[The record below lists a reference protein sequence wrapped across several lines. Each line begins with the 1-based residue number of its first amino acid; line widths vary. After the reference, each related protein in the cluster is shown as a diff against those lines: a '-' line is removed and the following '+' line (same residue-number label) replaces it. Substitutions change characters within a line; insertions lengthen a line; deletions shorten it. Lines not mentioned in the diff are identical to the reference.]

1 MGENRARPAPAATPG
16 PVLRLASASPR
27 RRQLLE
33 LIGVPHVVSPADI
46 DETVRPGERADHYVM
61 RLACEKAQAIWR
73 KQNDLPVLGS
83 DTTVVIGQHIL
94 GKPESEADAV
104 SMLTRLSGRTH
115 LVHTGIALR
124 MPDGREFMGISSTQ
138 VQFAH
143 LSEAQMR
150 AYWASGEPQGK
161 AGAYAIQ
168 GLGAVFVSSIS
179 GSYTGVMGLPLYE
192 TAEMLRAAGIA
203 VWNGAAAM
211 KEGGQ

>member
-1 MGENRARPAPAATPG
+1 MAKQVS

-27 RRQLLE
+27 RRQLLD
-33 LIGVPHVVSPADI
+33 LIGVPHVVTPADI
-46 DETVRPGERADHYVM
+46 DETPLAGERSDRYVL
-61 RLACEKAQAIWR
+61 RLARGKAEAIWKSQR
-73 KQNDLPVLGS
+73 DLPVLGA
-83 DTTVVIGQHIL
+83 DTTVVLGDEIF

-104 SMLTRLSGRTH
+104 AMLGKLSGRTH

-124 MPDGREFMGISSTQ
+124 APDGREFIGLSTTE

-143 LSEAQMR
+143 LSSEQMH

-168 GLGAVFVSSIS
+168 GLGAVFVSNIS

-192 TAEMLRAAGIA
+192 TAEMLRAAGVP
-203 VWNGAAAM
+203 VWRGAKARA
-211 KEGGQ
+211 K

>member
-1 MGENRARPAPAATPG
+1 MGHKYAAPA
-16 PVLRLASASPR
+16 LRLASASPR

-33 LIGVPHVVSPADI
+33 LIGVPHVVTPADI
-46 DETVRPGERADHYVM
+46 DETPLPSEKADHYVM
-61 RLACEKAQAIWR
+61 RLARGKADAVWQ
-73 KQNDLPVLGS
+73 KQRDLPVLGS
-83 DTTVVIGQHIL
+83 DTTVVVGEEIL
-94 GKPESEADAV
+94 GKPESEAEAIA
-104 SMLTRLSGRTH
+104 MLGKLSGRTH

-143 LSEAQMR
+143 LEPAQLH

-168 GLGAVFVSSIS
+168 GLGAVFVSGIN

-192 TAEMLRAAGIA
+192 TAEMLRAAGIP
-203 VWNGAAAM
+203 VWQAAAAR
-211 KEGGQ
+211 GAGR